1 MHRSFRDKF
10 ASYLTNGLPVKIEN
24 EELPDFYK
32 ALDKFVNKSD
42 SDFSSF
48 YIPSDNKIAICDKY
62 IDYLTVSYEDEMLVF
77 RTTDQTSNLRQMDE
91 MTRKKLGEAF
101 LGVVLFV
108 ESLSPSEDLH
118 LISRS
123 YSDKWIR

>member
-1 MHRSFRDKF
+1 MHKSFRDKF

-32 ALDKFVNKSD
+32 ALDTFVNKSD

-48 YIPSDNKIAICDKY
+48 YIPSDNKLAICDKY